1 MAEQYSMQAENL
13 MKSAVEEYKEIVKE
27 VKATDANLTIIRN
40 IRVSIQGKPRRL
52 VDIADLKKTE
62 DVHKI
67 QLLVFNTDHIE
78 LLTEQIDEL
87 NFSYDVDGQFINI
100 TVPDPTNKQLMEVVD
115 DLNRKKNSAMGRLTK
130 AKSEAT
136 SRARTAVENE
146 FITQGVASAASRKCD
161 EYYQN
166 YGDQISEMTLE
177 KFSII
182 NFYERRARRILPPL
196 YLMIII
202 VIPLLYHYYTIPI

>member
-100 TVPDPTNKQLMEVVD
+100 TVPDPTYKQLMEVVD

-146 FITQGVASAASRKCD
+146 FITHGVASAASRKCD

-177 KFSII
+177 KIKD
-182 NFYERRARRILPPL
+182 ILGPEFFEKYKTEEL
-196 YLMIII
+196 DFA
-202 VIPLLYHYYTIPI
+202 

>member
-100 TVPDPTNKQLMEVVD
+100 TVPDPTYKQLMEVVD

-177 KFSII
+177 KIKD
-182 NFYERRARRILPPL
+182 ILGPEFFEK
-196 YLMIII
+196 YK
-202 VIPLLYHYYTIPI
+202 TEE

>member
-100 TVPDPTNKQLMEVVD
+100 TVPDPTYKQLMEVVD

-177 KFSII
+177 KVKD
-182 NFYERRARRILPPL
+182 ILGTEFFEKYKTEEL
-196 YLMIII
+196 DFA
-202 VIPLLYHYYTIPI
+202 

>member
-100 TVPDPTNKQLMEVVD
+100 TVPDPSYKQLMEVVD

-146 FITQGVASAASRKCD
+146 FITQGVAGAASRKCD

-177 KFSII
+177 KIKD
-182 NFYERRARRILPPL
+182 ILGPEFFEKYKTEEL
-196 YLMIII
+196 DFA
-202 VIPLLYHYYTIPI
+202 